1 MTANESER
9 SKRHVNGDT
18 QTKIIIETNY
28 MPESKNKFQKI
39 QVYEPAE
46 DSELLLKMALVEVR
60 STDKVLEMGC
70 GRGVTSS
77 KLRPLAQ
84 SLIATDINPHA
95 IKMAKAEGINVIQA
109 DLFKGIR
116 SCFDLVIFNPPYLPT
131 GKDDRLKGWL
141 NFAFDGGATGRDTI
155 NPFLET
161 LKEHLSPGGRA
172 LLLISSLSGPEN
184 VKEKAKK
191 EGLRAK
197 TVAKEKYFFEE
208 LIVLKLIP
216 ERAID

>member
-1 MTANESER
+1 MSEDA
-9 SKRHVNGDT
+9 KE
-18 QTKIIIETNY
+18 I
-28 MPESKNKFQKI
+28 QKI

-46 DSELLLKMALVEVR
+46 DTELLLRMVLEEVR
-60 STDKVLEMGC
+60 PTDRVLEMGC
-70 GRGVTSS
+70 GRGMISS

-84 SLIATDINPHA
+84 SLIATDVNPHA
-95 IKMAKAEGINVIQA
+95 IRMTKAEGINVIQA

-131 GKDDRLKGWL
+131 GRDERLGGWL

-172 LLLISSLSGPEN
+172 LILISSLSGPEN
-184 VKEKAKK
+184 IKEKAKK
-191 EGLRAK
+191 EGLKAE

-208 LIVLKLIP
+208 LIVFKLIP
-216 ERAID
+216 NIN